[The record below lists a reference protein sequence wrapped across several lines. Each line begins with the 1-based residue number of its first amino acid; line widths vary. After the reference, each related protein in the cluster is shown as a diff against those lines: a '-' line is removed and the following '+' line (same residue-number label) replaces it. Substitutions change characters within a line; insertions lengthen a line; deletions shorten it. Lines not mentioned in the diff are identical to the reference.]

1 MTTCAPLRAKARAI
15 ANPSPAPPPVTIAT
29 LPANS
34 RAEYPRRPPSPQRLA
49 PARSHGIAWNRFA
62 SALIRFAV
70 SMSRSVIFMPAS
82 WVQNENDRM
91 L

>member
-1 MTTCAPLRAKARAI
+1 MATRAPSRANASAI
-15 ANPSPAPPPVTIAT
+15 EWPSPAPPPVTIAT

-34 RAEYPRRPPSPQRLA
+34 IVSGRHA
-49 PARSHGIAWNRFA
+49 IDWNRFA

-70 SMSRSVIFMPAS
+70 SMSRSVIFIPAS
-82 WVQNENDRM
+82 WVQNENETM